1 MADPLTARELDRGR
15 GSSIVSSP
23 NDDLDLNQRCFGR
36 LGCRLF
42 VHTAKQDR
50 VALAA
55 RPGNGI
61 HGPILVTYA
70 PCRGSDRR
78 LAARR
83 SVVDLPLKIMP
94 AGLANPFWLFEQAA
108 KFARS
113 RRDSLTH
120 TTQENSHTA
129 SARLIRSPSD
139 PVPAPD
145 FARRS
150 TWPSARSGRPTPID
164 RL

>member
-15 GSSIVSSP
+15 GSAIVSSP
-23 NDDLDLNQRCFGR
+23 NDDLGLNQRCFGR

-61 HGPILVTYA
+61 HAPILVTYA
-70 PCRGSDRR
+70 PCRGSDRC

-83 SVVDLPLKIMP
+83 LVVVLPLKIMP
-94 AGLANPFWLFEQAA
+94 AGLPSRFWLFEQAA

-120 TTQENSHTA
+120 TTQENSH
-129 SARLIRSPSD
+129 
-139 PVPAPD
+139 PAPGPAYSEP
-145 FARRS
+145 F
-150 TWPSARSGRPTPID
+150 RSGSR
-164 RL
+164 